1 MLLEYH
7 GFSGETD
14 EVLLGYRYHLKQ
26 GAIEFTMIENIFNM
40 DNSTDI
46 AFTLAYRGRIGTTSP

>member
-1 MLLEYH
+1 
-7 GFSGETD
+7 
-14 EVLLGYRYHLKQ
+14 
-26 GAIEFTMIENIFNM
+26 MIESIFNK

>member
-1 MLLEYH
+1 MLEYH
-7 GFSGETD
+7 GFSGEAD
-14 EVLLGYRYHLKQ
+14 ELLQGYHDHLKR
-26 GAIEFTMIENIFNM
+26 GAIEFTMIESIFNI